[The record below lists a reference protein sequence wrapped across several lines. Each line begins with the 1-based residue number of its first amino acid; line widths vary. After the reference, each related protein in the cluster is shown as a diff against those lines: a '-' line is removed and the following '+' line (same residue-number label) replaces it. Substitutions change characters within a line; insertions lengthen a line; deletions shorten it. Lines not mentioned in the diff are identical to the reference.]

1 MYVIF
6 FEWALCSQVVCNLS
20 ELHCLFEN
28 EKSTQKVLKENQYMV
43 YEMIQFSSFV
53 PIGMNRDY
61 VSKAQT
67 PYLTKNIKK
76 LTNWHLDP

>member
-1 MYVIF
+1 MI
-6 FEWALCSQVVCNLS
+6 
-20 ELHCLFEN
+20 
-28 EKSTQKVLKENQYMV
+28 

-53 PIGMNRDY
+53 PVGMNRYY

-76 LTNWHLDP
+76 TYKLAFKSMINFMSILNNLKL